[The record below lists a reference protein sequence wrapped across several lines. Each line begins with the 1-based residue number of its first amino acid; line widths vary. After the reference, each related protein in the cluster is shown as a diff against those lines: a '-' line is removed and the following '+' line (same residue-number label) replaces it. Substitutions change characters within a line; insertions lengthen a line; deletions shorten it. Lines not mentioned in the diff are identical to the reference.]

1 MKKAYN
7 ETRVTNLAIEK
18 TAAKWLSQK
27 LISEKQFAS
36 VKENFPNNFYRP
48 ALFIKIGL
56 FLFACIACSF
66 FTGFLSLLLSET
78 GRYSYIPIC
87 LLSFAGFVFMLNHQI
102 RNRRLFHSGV
112 DNALLYASIAS
123 LIGCLFLF
131 FENRLEVWQYCLVI
145 LAVLSLAIYF
155 YADLICSVAF
165 FVTYLVLPANL
176 MLQSAMGKALLP
188 FGVMILSALMY
199 VAAEK
204 VAHTYHQDCRKI
216 FKLLSLFSFYFG
228 SNYLVVRETNAL
240 LMGLSETIASPQI
253 PFAPL
258 FWLFT
263 ITIPSLYLIYGLKN
277 KNQMLMLTGLICLGF
292 SGYTFCFYYNFLTLA
307 QTLIAAGVFMIL
319 FALWAVRYLKEPR
332 HGISDQLSRQRETYE
347 LESFFAAQFSNHP
360 SAGYIDTGD
369 GSFSG
374 AGAGGDY

>member
-7 ETRVTNLAIEK
+7 ETWVTNLAVEQ
-18 TAAKWLSQK
+18 TAACWLSK
-27 LISEKQFAS
+27 RLISEEQFAS

-48 ALFIKIGL
+48 GQFIKIGL

-66 FTGFLSLLLSET
+66 FTGLLSLMLMDSGQYT
-78 GRYSYIPIC
+78 YIPIC
-87 LLSFAGFVFMLNHQI
+87 LLSFAGFIFMLNYQI
-102 RNRRLFHSGV
+102 RNRRLYHSGV

-123 LIGCLFLF
+123 LLGCLFLF

-165 FVTYLVLPANL
+165 FVTYVVLPANL

-188 FGVMILSALMY
+188 FGVMILSVLIY
-199 VAAEK
+199 VTAEK
-204 VAHTYHQDCRKI
+204 VAHTYYQNCRKI
-216 FKLLSLFSFYFG
+216 FKFLSLISFYLG
-228 SNYLVVRETNAL
+228 GNYLVFRETNAL
-240 LMGLSETIASPQI
+240 LMDMSGTISPQI
-253 PFAPL
+253 TLAPL
-258 FWLFT
+258 FWLFSFA
-263 ITIPSLYLIYGLKN
+263 IPSFYLIYGLRN
-277 KNQMLMLTGLICLGF
+277 KNRMLLLTGLICLGF
-292 SGYTFCFYYNFLTLA
+292 SGYTFCFYHNFLTLA

-319 FALWAVRYLKEPR
+319 FAVWAVRYLKEPR
-332 HGISDQLSRQRETYE
+332 HGISDQLSGQRETYQ
-347 LESFFAAQFSNHP
+347 LESLLAAQLSNHP
-360 SAGYIDTGD
+360 SAGDIDTGD